1 MHKICFT
8 INLFYASTCFEHYVL
23 IVRRSKL
30 YYTSSGIVTPVGG
43 RLVHRLREDSSLNLC
58 TAFTNACHLSLSW
71 ASPIQSIPP
80 HPISWRSSLILSSHL
95 RLDLPSGLFPSDF
108 PTKTLYKPLV
118 SPIRSTCPAHL
129 ILLDFITRA
138 TLVEQYRT
146 LSSSLCSFLHYPF
159 TSSLLDPNILLNTL
173 FSNTLSLV

>member
-1 MHKICFT
+1 MFRAHVF
-8 INLFYASTCFEHYVL
+8 
-23 IVRRSKL
+23 IVRSSKL
-30 YYTSSGIVTPVGG
+30 YYTASGIITHIGG
-43 RLVHRLREDSSLNLC
+43 RPVHRLREDSSLNLC
-58 TAFTNACHLSLSW
+58 TAFTNARHLSLSW

-159 TSSLLDPNILLNTL
+159 TSSLLDPNIPLNTL
-173 FSNTLSLV
+173 SPVDLQLKFKSSL